1 MYCVKCGNK
10 VRNNDIYCSK
20 CGNKINREMIQDS
33 NVYQENIETLP
44 INWYKFFTYFRLPIG
59 IALGIFSLASYN
71 YSSFVYNKIALGNFL
86 INIAIIIFAGIALY
100 MLHTKNKESMVFV
113 VIQLIVE
120 CISIC
125 TNSVYYSN
133 NILSSIISLIFIV
146 IIWFIPNYIYFNK
159 RRKLFVN

>member
-100 MLHTKNKESMVFV
+100 MLHTKNKESMVFKMV
-113 VIQLIVE
+113 PI
-120 CISIC
+120 
-125 TNSVYYSN
+125 
-133 NILSSIISLIFIV
+133 
-146 IIWFIPNYIYFNK
+146 K
-159 RRKLFVN
+159 

>member
-10 VRNNDIYCSK
+10 VRNDDLYCSK
-20 CGNKINREMIQDS
+20 CGNKINREIIQDS
-33 NVYQENIETLP
+33 NDYQEKIETFP
-44 INWYKFFTYFRLPIG
+44 MNWYKFFTYFRLPTG
-59 IALGIFSLASYN
+59 IALGIFSLTSYN
-71 YSSFVYNKIALGNFL
+71 YSTFAYNKIALGNFL

-100 MLHTKNKESMVFV
+100 MLHTKNKETMTFV

-125 TNSVYYSN
+125 INSVYYSN

-146 IIWFIPNYIYFNK
+146 IIWFIPNYIYFSK
-159 RRKLFVN
+159 RKNLFVN